1 MKFSLLAYTKSKVN
15 GETSGTVAMITRS
28 FPQTRTSEQD
38 DPLTRKIIACAIEVH
53 KRLGPGLLEKL
64 YKESMAIE
72 MELSGLKVEKNVKVA
87 VDYKGK
93 PIGEYFIDVLVE
105 DTVILELKSV
115 ERYDPVFEAQILSYM
130 KLTGKKVGLLINF
143 NSKMVKDG
151 IKRFIL

>member
-1 MKFSLLAYTKSKVN
+1 
-15 GETSGTVAMITRS
+15 MITRQL
-28 FPQTRTSEQD
+28 PHKPAAQQD

-87 VDYKGK
+87 VDYRGK
-93 PIGEYFIDVLVE
+93 PIGEYFIDLLVE
-105 DTVILELKSV
+105 DAVILELKSV
-115 ERYDPVFEAQILSYM
+115 ERHDPVFEAQILSYM
-130 KLTGKKVGLLINF
+130 KLTGKKIGLLINF

-151 IKRFIL
+151 IKRFVL